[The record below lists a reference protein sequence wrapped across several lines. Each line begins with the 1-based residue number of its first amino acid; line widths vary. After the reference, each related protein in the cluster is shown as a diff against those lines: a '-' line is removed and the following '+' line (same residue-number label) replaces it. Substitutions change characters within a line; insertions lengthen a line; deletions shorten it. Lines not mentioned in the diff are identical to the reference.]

1 MMKFAMQL
9 KTGLQAPSGK
19 TKTWKKT
26 LNLQM
31 EETYIK
37 QWTSFCLLN
46 VDFKIISWPLVSK
59 QKKSLPSLTF
69 PN

>member
-37 QWTSFCLLN
+37 HWISFCLLN
-46 VDFKIISWPLVSK
+46 VDFKIIS
-59 QKKSLPSLTF
+59 
-69 PN
+69 

>member
-37 QWTSFCLLN
+37 QWISFCLLN
-46 VDFKIISWPLVSK
+46 VDFKIIS
-59 QKKSLPSLTF
+59 
-69 PN
+69 